1 MTSTPDPKSDLERR
15 IRAAYGL
22 IQEYE
27 ELMLTA
33 SDPKA
38 KVRYRREAAQ
48 QWDLIEQWVAS
59 YQALC
64 QRLNEPMAEEIR
76 QIAALAASRKAP
88 PPSEAAAPP
97 PPATGATYQVQI
109 GQATGIAIG
118 DGAQVIQS
126 APAEP
131 SLADDREALERALR
145 RARRA
150 LAILEE
156 QVAGFGALH
165 VPAHLQI
172 ELEEKREEVARLEAR
187 LKAMRKA

>member
-1 MTSTPDPKSDLERR
+1 MTSTLDPKGDLERR
-15 IRAAYGL
+15 IGAAYEL
-22 IQEYE
+22 IREYE
-27 ELMLTA
+27 EQMLTA

-38 KVRYRREAAQ
+38 KARYRREVAQ
-48 QWDLIEQWVAS
+48 QWELIEQWVAS

-64 QRLNEPMAEEIR
+64 QRLDEPMAEEIR

-88 PPSEAAAPP
+88 PPSEATAPP
-97 PPATGATYQVQI
+97 SPATGTTYHVQI

-126 APAEP
+126 APAEQP
-131 SLADDREALERALR
+131 LADDREALERALR

-187 LKAMRKA
+187 LRAKKEE